1 MNGRGDSDE
10 WDDSD
15 DPTVHPSHLG
25 GECCD
30 AAGVT
35 WAATFH
41 RPGDSNVATSRHDP
55 LGKGRE
61 GWNDRWREEGKRGGG
76 GGGKRGGEGGTGGLG
91 GGGGA
96 VGGDGGGAEG
106 GAEGWKEYVVDL
118 DIFLSR
124 SRSNNLRLR

>member
-1 MNGRGDSDE
+1 MMNGRLGWSDGAVTWAPPRSPATRMNGATRKNGATRMNGRGDSDE

-61 GWNDRWREEGKRGGG
+61 GWNEGVRA
-76 GGGKRGGEGGTGGLG
+76 
-91 GGGGA
+91 GA
-96 VGGDGGGAEG
+96 
-106 GAEGWKEYVVDL
+106 
-118 DIFLSR
+118 
-124 SRSNNLRLR
+124 